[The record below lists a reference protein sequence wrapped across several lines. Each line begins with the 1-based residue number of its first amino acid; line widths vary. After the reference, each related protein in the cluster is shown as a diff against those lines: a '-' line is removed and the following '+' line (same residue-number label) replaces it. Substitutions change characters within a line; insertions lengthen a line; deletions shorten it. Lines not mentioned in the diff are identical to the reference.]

1 MSASICL
8 AVVLVFLWALPA
20 GTQRAHPERSARGC
34 SDAGL
39 CCPRRD
45 MRCASQGRR
54 TDGSLGPCFC
64 DAACSRVGDCCADYD
79 DTCPASLCK
88 VSQWSHWSGCAL
100 PCSPSYRERVR
111 SVLQHPRGSAP
122 ECPALRQRAVC
133 MTDHSLSG
141 LPCSFSLRRSTVWSS
156 RCSPC
161 RLFVA
166 GQLRQGSIHAGYSTC
181 IQVSMCV
188 FTASHRQG
196 VGKAEA
202 NAMVTDMQHLA
213 RCRCGGIHLVQQVA
227 KDYGDDL
234 MTPTDA
240 TVPHNIHCSLY
251 ELVTLKPFPKGQL
264 CDLIQ
269 RVSAQ
274 TNKVELNIA
283 HSLGEIEQ
291 SFYKEIFVFFYSA
304 ARAQVTS
311 KSGV

>member
-141 LPCSFSLRRSTVWSS
+141 LPCSFSLLPAAVTSAEFTREDISKPYELRPQWQEYCVEFEVLSMSPVCGWAIAARQHTRWILYLHPGVNVCVHCEPQARRGQGGGQCHGDGHAAPSQMPLWWHTPGTAGCQGLWRRPHDSNG
-156 RCSPC
+156 CNCPPQHTL
-161 RLFVA
+161 LFV
-166 GQLRQGSIHAGYSTC
+166 
-181 IQVSMCV
+181 
-188 FTASHRQG
+188 
-196 VGKAEA
+196 
-202 NAMVTDMQHLA
+202 
-213 RCRCGGIHLVQQVA
+213 
-227 KDYGDDL
+227 
-234 MTPTDA
+234 
-240 TVPHNIHCSLY
+240 
-251 ELVTLKPFPKGQL
+251 
-264 CDLIQ
+264 
-269 RVSAQ
+269 
-274 TNKVELNIA
+274 
-283 HSLGEIEQ
+283 
-291 SFYKEIFVFFYSA
+291 
-304 ARAQVTS
+304 
-311 KSGV
+311 